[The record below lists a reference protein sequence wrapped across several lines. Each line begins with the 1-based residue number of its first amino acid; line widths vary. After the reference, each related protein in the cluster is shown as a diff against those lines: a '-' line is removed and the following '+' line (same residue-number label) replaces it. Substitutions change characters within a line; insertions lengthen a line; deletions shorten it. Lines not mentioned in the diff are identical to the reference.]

1 VYRARSVGAH
11 PAEQRSGK
19 LIAMKQHA
27 VHEMEDDPGR
37 RFDESLVRSL
47 YVLLTEASV
56 SRAAAKLGIAQPA
69 LSRHLKALRELTGDA
84 LLVRVGNRMVLTE
97 KAESL
102 VTPARR
108 ILADLSL
115 LTSDGED
122 FSPAGLRQSFRLA
135 TYDFLPKQFFAD
147 LAARIAR
154 QSPESD
160 IVFYG
165 LGPRFEHYRQIAEGE
180 IDMVITLWP
189 ELPAHLHARHLLTD
203 DMVCLM
209 RKDHPLM
216 SAPLTLEGY
225 RRSKHLSSLEH
236 FPGQGTILDNKLAE
250 MGVSVHTAVRTQ
262 FLGTAPSILAATD
275 LIFSTG
281 RLLAED
287 MATHHALAIAPFPGS
302 VKPLRYNLVWH
313 QRTHKNRAMVWFRG
327 VVAEAAR
334 ALAGP
339 HAP

>member
-1 VYRARSVGAH
+1 
-11 PAEQRSGK
+11 
-19 LIAMKQHA
+19 
-27 VHEMEDDPGR
+27 
-37 RFDESLVRSL
+37 
-47 YVLLTEASV
+47 
-56 SRAAAKLGIAQPA
+56 
-69 LSRHLKALRELTGDA
+69 
-84 LLVRVGNRMVLTE
+84 
-97 KAESL
+97 
-102 VTPARR
+102 
-108 ILADLSL
+108 
-115 LTSDGED
+115 
-122 FSPAGLRQSFRLA
+122 
-135 TYDFLPKQFFAD
+135 
-147 LAARIAR
+147 
-154 QSPESD
+154 
-160 IVFYG
+160 VFYG

-180 IDMVITLWP
+180 IDMVITLCRNC
-189 ELPAHLHARHLLTD
+189 LPSAREAPADD

-262 FLGTAPSILAATD
+262 FLGTAPSILCRD
-275 LIFSTG
+275 RSNFSTG